1 MPVQNRIPK
10 AAAWGAHGD
19 VKFPIRAEMD
29 EFPSMAAIGG
39 QAVVDHK
46 IGGVGCQVVDRVV
59 EPDHPVNLCHI

>member
-1 MPVQNRIPK
+1 
-10 AAAWGAHGD
+10 
-19 VKFPIRAEMD
+19 MD
-29 EFPSMAAIGG
+29 ELPSMAAIGG